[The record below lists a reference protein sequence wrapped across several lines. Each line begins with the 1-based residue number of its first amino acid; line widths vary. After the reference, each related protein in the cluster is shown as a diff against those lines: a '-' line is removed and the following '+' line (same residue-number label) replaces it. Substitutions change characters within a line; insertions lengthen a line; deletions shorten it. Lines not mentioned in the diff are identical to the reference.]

1 MPLHWNLKNIK
12 NYEDVCFYT
21 DDSGLKNM
29 EPLTNQFIW
38 LTMFVDI
45 GEITEE
51 NAAQFYARVSLLE
64 KLNGAFMWEE
74 DTPYFITYEDV
85 KKHIGLSTNVYG
97 YRKGNKGY
105 HWAAKQAKHFMEDQI
120 KKALREEHEK
130 EVPRL
135 PATPLCEERLD
146 LVKRNWRNE

>member
-1 MPLHWNLKNIK
+1 MALHWNLKNIK
-12 NYEDVCFYT
+12 NHEDVCFYT

-38 LTMFVDI
+38 LTMIVDI

-51 NAAQFYARVSLLE
+51 NATQFYARVSLLE

-74 DTPYFITYEDV
+74 DNTPYFVTYEDV

-97 YRKGNKGY
+97 HRKGNKGY
-105 HWAAKQAKHFMEDQI
+105 HWAAKQAKQVMEDRI
-120 KKALREEHEK
+120 KRALREEHEK

-135 PATPLCEERLD
+135 PATPSSLSIFGDEGML
-146 LVKRNWRNE
+146 

>member
-1 MPLHWNLKNIK
+1 MSLNWNLENIK

-38 LTMFVDI
+38 FTMYVDI

-74 DTPYFITYEDV
+74 DNTPYFITYEDV
-85 KKHIGLSTNVYG
+85 KKHIGLHTNVFG

-105 HWAAKQAKHFMEDQI
+105 HWAAKQAKQFMDDQI
-120 KKALREEHEK
+120 RKAL
-130 EVPRL
+130 
-135 PATPLCEERLD
+135 
-146 LVKRNWRNE
+146 